1 MPVQV
6 TTSGRLPTQ
15 VWDAQA
21 SAEAADVLRD
31 AIDERAFV
39 RGLDASDRP
48 LKPYSPATRRALAAA
63 GQATRVDLQSTGA
76 LRASLRRAVVRID
89 EQGAVIEVPP
99 DQAEKAAAVQETRPW
114 WGISPSDV
122 ATLNDAMPSIF
133 ARAVERGG
141 K

>member
-6 TTSGRLPTQ
+6 TTTGRLAAR

-21 SAEAADVLRD
+21 TVEAADVLRD
-31 AIDERAFV
+31 AIDDRAFV

-63 GQATRVDLQSTGA
+63 GQSARVDLQSTGA
-76 LRASLRRAVVRID
+76 LRASLRRAVVRFD
-89 EQGAVIEVPP
+89 EQGAVIEVPA

-122 ATLNDAMPSIF
+122 EALNGALPAIF

-141 K
+141 Q